1 MAERA
6 KAKKKKQDNAQ
17 NLNMVNIAVEALQD
31 KKAKDIT
38 IIDLRQVEGSLFD
51 YYVVCTG
58 NSPSHIDTL
67 SSEVDEQMHNQ
78 LNISA
83 KRIEGLQNCQ
93 WVLLDYF
100 DVIIHIMLE
109 ETREFYNIEN
119 LWRDAPQQHL
129 ENIE

>member
-6 KAKKKKQDNAQ
+6 KARQKKQDSAQ
-17 NLNMVNIAVEALQD
+17 NYKMVQVAVDALQD
-31 KKAKDIT
+31 KKAKGIT
-38 IIDLRQVEGSLFD
+38 VIDLRDVDGSLFD

-67 SSEVDEQMHNQ
+67 SREVDDKINEKMK
-78 LNISA
+78 ISA

-100 DVIIHIMLE
+100 DVIIHVMLE

-119 LWRDAPQQHL
+119 LWRDAPQQHF
-129 ENIE
+129 EDIE